1 MKEISFINIREN
13 KEYSGKVKKLYKEA
27 FLKKER
33 MPFCLL
39 KFLQRKGNA
48 EFCAIHEENKF
59 IGLIYN
65 IFYEDIVCVY
75 FFAIDKELRGQNYGS
90 LVLKKLKDKYKENR
104 IILYIQ
110 ELDKN
115 SSNYIQR
122 QKRKEF
128 YIKNEFYESNYSIR
142 EFGHNY
148 EVLIYN
154 KDNKIIEKYE
164 LLEVLRN
171 FMGNKLFKYILE
183 NE

>member
-1 MKEISFINIREN
+1 MKEISFINIKKN
-13 KEYSGKVKKLYKEA
+13 KEYSAKVKKLYKEA

-39 KFLQRKGNA
+39 KFLQGKGNA

-65 IFYEDIVCVY
+65 IFYKDIVCVY

-128 YIKNEFYESNYSIR
+128 YIKNEFYEANYSIR

-154 KDNKIIEKYE
+154 KDNQIIEKYE
-164 LLEVLRN
+164 LLELLQN

>member
-1 MKEISFINIREN
+1 MIKFNSPVISENIWNLYFKTREEMT
-13 KEYSGKVKKLYKEA
+13 K
-27 FLKKER
+27 
-33 MPFCLL
+33 
-39 KFLQRKGNA
+39 
-48 EFCAIHEENKF
+48 
-59 IGLIYN
+59 IY
-65 IFYEDIVCVY
+65 YEDVTPEDDMRINGITEYATSNVY
-75 FFAIDKELRGQNYGS
+75 IDKELRGQNYGS
-90 LVLKKLKDKYKENR
+90 RVLKKLKDKYKENR

-154 KDNKIIEKYE
+154 KDNQIIEKYE
-164 LLEVLRN
+164 LLELLQN